1 MGTSPIPF
9 FDNTYIKG
17 IIMFNTYQA
26 GTDLAFSVMVGN
38 ERVRIVFEGK
48 TTGSSVYMTRDPKL
62 QKAIESHYWFNDKFF
77 LAESVDE
84 KKEAAEAKK
93 KAAAKAKKK
102 VADEKKTHVVT
113 DVEDA
118 KDYLA
123 ETFGVSRSKMKTKED
138 ILAIAKEKG
147 VELEGLE

>member
-1 MGTSPIPF
+1 
-9 FDNTYIKG
+9 
-17 IIMFNTYQA
+17 MFKKYQA

-38 ERVRIVFEGK
+38 ERMRINFEGK
-48 TTGSSVYMTRDPKL
+48 TMGSSIYMTRAPKV
-62 QKAIESHYWFNDKFF
+62 QKAIESHYWFKDKFF
-77 LAESVDE
+77 LVESIDE

-102 VADEKKTHVVT
+102 VADEKKTHIVT

-118 KDYLA
+118 KEYLA

>member
-1 MGTSPIPF
+1 
-9 FDNTYIKG
+9 
-17 IIMFNTYQA
+17 MFKKYQA
-26 GTDLAFSVMVGN
+26 GTDLAFSVMVGD
-38 ERVRIVFEGK
+38 ERMRIVFEGK
-48 TTGSSVYMTRDPKL
+48 TMGCSVYMTRDQNV

-77 LAESVDE
+77 LVESIDE

-123 ETFGVSRSKMKTKED
+123 ETYGVSRSKMKTKED
-138 ILAIAKEKG
+138 ILAISKEKG

>member
-1 MGTSPIPF
+1 
-9 FDNTYIKG
+9 
-17 IIMFNTYQA
+17 MFKKYQA
-26 GTDLAFSVMVGN
+26 GTDLAFSVMVGD
-38 ERVRIVFEGK
+38 ERMRIVFEGK
-48 TTGSSVYMTRDPKL
+48 TMGCSVYMTRDPKV
-62 QKAIESHYWFNDKFF
+62 QKAIESHYWYKDKFF
-77 LAESVDE
+77 LVESIDE

-93 KAAAKAKKK
+93 KKDAANNKKK
-102 VADEKKTHVVT
+102 VYDEKKIHVVT

>member
-1 MGTSPIPF
+1 
-9 FDNTYIKG
+9 
-17 IIMFNTYQA
+17 MFNKYQA
-26 GTDLAFSVMVGN
+26 GTDLAFSVMVGD
-38 ERVRIVFEGK
+38 ERMRIVFEGK
-48 TTGSSVYMTRDPKL
+48 TMGCSVYLTRDPNV

-77 LAESVDE
+77 LVESIDE

-93 KAAAKAKKK
+93 KAVAKAKKK

-113 DVEDA
+113 DFEDA
-118 KDYLA
+118 RDYLA
-123 ETFGVSRSKMKTKED
+123 ENYSVSRSKMKTKED

>member
-1 MGTSPIPF
+1 
-9 FDNTYIKG
+9 
-17 IIMFNTYQA
+17 MFNKYQA
-26 GTDLAFSVMVGN
+26 GTDLAFSVMVGD
-38 ERVRIVFEGK
+38 ERMRIVFEGK
-48 TTGSSVYMTRDPKL
+48 STGSSFYMTRDPKV

-77 LAESVDE
+77 LVESIDE

-93 KAAAKAKKK
+93 KAAAKTKKK

-123 ETFGVSRSKMKTKED
+123 ETYGVSRSKMKTKED
-138 ILAIAKEKG
+138 ILAISKEKG

>member
-1 MGTSPIPF
+1 
-9 FDNTYIKG
+9 
-17 IIMFNTYQA
+17 MFKKYQA

-38 ERVRIVFEGK
+38 ERMRINFEGK
-48 TTGSSVYMTRDPKL
+48 TMGSSVYMTRDPKV
-62 QKAIESHYWFNDKFF
+62 QKAVESHYWFKDKFF
-77 LAESVDE
+77 LVETVDE
-84 KKEAAEAKK
+84 KKEAAEVKK
-93 KAAAKAKKK
+93 KAAAKNKNK
-102 VADEKKTHVVT
+102 VADEKKTHSVT

>member
-1 MGTSPIPF
+1 
-9 FDNTYIKG
+9 
-17 IIMFNTYQA
+17 MFNKYKA
-26 GTDLAFSVMVGN
+26 GTDLAFSVMVGD
-38 ERVRIVFEGK
+38 ERMRIVFEGK
-48 TTGSSVYMTRDPKL
+48 TMGNSVYMTRDPNV

-77 LAESVDE
+77 LAESIDE
-84 KKEAAEAKK
+84 KKEAAEEKK
-93 KAAAKAKKK
+93 KAAAKTKKK

-113 DVEDA
+113 DIEDA

-123 ETFGVSRSKMKTKED
+123 ETYGVSRSKMKTKED

>member
-1 MGTSPIPF
+1 MGC
-9 FDNTYIKG
+9 
-17 IIMFNTYQA
+17 
-26 GTDLAFSVMVGN
+26 
-38 ERVRIVFEGK
+38 
-48 TTGSSVYMTRDPKL
+48 SVYMTRDPKV
-62 QKAIESHYWFNDKFF
+62 QKAIESHYWYKDKFF

-93 KAAAKAKKK
+93 AAAKAKKK
-102 VADEKKTHVVT
+102 MADEKKTHVVT

>member
-1 MGTSPIPF
+1 
-9 FDNTYIKG
+9 
-17 IIMFNTYQA
+17 MFNKYQA
-26 GTDLAFSVMVGN
+26 GTDLAFSVMVGD
-38 ERVRIVFEGK
+38 ERMRIVFEGK
-48 TTGSSVYMTRDPKL
+48 STGSSFYMTRDPKV

-77 LAESVDE
+77 LVESIDE
-84 KKEAAEAKK
+84 KKESAEAKK
-93 KAAAKAKKK
+93 KAASKAKKK

-123 ETFGVSRSKMKTKED
+123 ETYGVSRSKMKTKED

>member
-1 MGTSPIPF
+1 
-9 FDNTYIKG
+9 
-17 IIMFNTYQA
+17 MFNKYQA

-38 ERVRIVFEGK
+38 ERMRIIFEGK
-48 TTGSSVYMTRDPKL
+48 STGSSVYMTRDPKV
-62 QKAIESHYWFNDKFF
+62 QKAIESHYWYNDKFF
-77 LAESVDE
+77 LVESIDE

-93 KAAAKAKKK
+93 KAAAKKKK

-113 DVEDA
+113 DFEDA

-123 ETFGVSRSKMKTKED
+123 ETYGVSRSKMKTKED

>member
-1 MGTSPIPF
+1 
-9 FDNTYIKG
+9 
-17 IIMFNTYQA
+17 MFNKYQA
-26 GTDLAFSVMVGN
+26 GTDLAFSVMVGD
-38 ERVRIVFEGK
+38 ERMRIVFEGK
-48 TTGSSVYMTRDPKL
+48 TMGNSVYMTRDPNV

-77 LAESVDE
+77 LAESIDE
-84 KKEAAEAKK
+84 KKEAAEEKK
-93 KAAAKAKKK
+93 KAASKAKKK

-123 ETFGVSRSKMKTKED
+123 ETYGVSRSKMKTKED
-138 ILAIAKEKG
+138 ILAIAKEKC

>member
-1 MGTSPIPF
+1 
-9 FDNTYIKG
+9 
-17 IIMFNTYQA
+17 MFKKYQA

-38 ERVRIVFEGK
+38 ERMRIVFEGK
-48 TTGSSVYMTRDPKL
+48 TMGCSVYMTRDLKV
-62 QKAIESHYWFNDKFF
+62 QNAIESHYWFNDKFF
-77 LAESVDE
+77 LVESIDE
-84 KKEAAEAKK
+84 KKEASEAKK

-102 VADEKKTHVVT
+102 VDDEKKTHVVT

-123 ETFGVSRSKMKTKED
+123 ETYGVSRSKMKTKED

>member
-1 MGTSPIPF
+1 
-9 FDNTYIKG
+9 
-17 IIMFNTYQA
+17 MFNKYQA

-38 ERVRIVFEGK
+38 ERMRIIFEGK
-48 TTGSSVYMTRDPKL
+48 SMGSSVYMTRDPKV

-77 LAESVDE
+77 LVESIDE

-93 KAAAKAKKK
+93 KAAAKTKKK
-102 VADEKKTHVVT
+102 VDEKKTHIVT

-118 KDYLA
+118 KEYLA
-123 ETFGVSRSKMKTKED
+123 ETFGVSRSKMKTKDD

>member
-1 MGTSPIPF
+1 
-9 FDNTYIKG
+9 
-17 IIMFNTYQA
+17 MFNKYQA
-26 GTDLAFSVMVGN
+26 GTDLAFSVMVGD
-38 ERVRIVFEGK
+38 ERMRIVFDGK
-48 TTGSSVYMTRDPKL
+48 STGSSFYMTRDPKV

-77 LAESVDE
+77 LVESIDE

-93 KAAAKAKKK
+93 KTAAKTKKK

-113 DVEDA
+113 DFEDA

-123 ETFGVSRSKMKTKED
+123 ETYGVSRSKMKTKED

>member
-1 MGTSPIPF
+1 
-9 FDNTYIKG
+9 
-17 IIMFNTYQA
+17 MFKKYQA
-26 GTDLAFSVMVGN
+26 GTDLAFSVMVGD
-38 ERVRIVFEGK
+38 ERMRIVFEGK
-48 TTGSSVYMTRDPKL
+48 TMGCSVYMTRDTKV
-62 QKAIESHYWFNDKFF
+62 QKAIESHYWYKDKFF

-102 VADEKKTHVVT
+102 MTDEKKTHVVT

-123 ETFGVSRSKMKTKED
+123 EIFGVSRSKMKTKED